1 MLLENGGRRHL
12 MHDHLT
18 SLRIRYY
25 VLNVHVR
32 VHIDFAARFRMG
44 ILLPSLFIIGQL
56 SSLLLRLLL
65 LHLVLRLTLVAN
77 NSDSNHLIILL
88 GNLGLVDLRLD
99 LVGFVGI

>member
-1 MLLENGGRRHL
+1 

-44 ILLPSLFIIGQL
+44 ILLPSLFIISQL

-77 NSDSNHLIILL
+77 NSNHLIILFW
-88 GNLGLVDLRLD
+88 NLGLVDLRLD